1 MKHLITLMLVGLC
14 FPIFSQ
20 TLTDQGVLIPL
31 ETYRIV
37 RHKFY
42 LSDSI
47 ISIQKEE
54 IAIQDSIISSQDI
67 QIKSFK
73 VLSAQKDTTISQLHR
88 ELLIPDEKISKPFTN
103 HMVWIAGFAGLI
115 IGILLV
121 R

>member
-1 MKHLITLMLVGLC
+1 MRHLILLMLLGLC

-20 TLTDQGVLIPL
+20 TLTDKGVLIPI
-31 ETYRIV
+31 ETYRVV

-47 ISIQKEE
+47 ISTQKEE

-73 VLSAQKDTTISQLHR
+73 VLVAQKDTTINQLHK

-103 HMVWIAGFAGLI
+103 HMVWIAGVGGLI
-115 IGILLV
+115 LGILLV